1 MDFNSNASFV
11 NIEERLLADGNR
23 IFLGHLHEQEFYAVR
38 HVSGDALSIPFQPR
52 PFTALIHTRRNL
64 GESQMTAIAR
74 ILLEHGLAYA
84 LCIGE
89 HGERMSQVLD
99 ALIDEHEYALNDM
112 TVFSNASHEE
122 SIDEAMEYFVLP
134 SGLSDTGLILSIGD
148 ESDLED
154 ATSVFDS
161 LLGSE
166 APATEASEPEEAEWM
181 PALLDTVCQG

>member
-23 IFLGHLHEQEFYAVR
+23 IFLGQLHDQAFYAVR
-38 HVSGDALSIPFQPR
+38 HISGGALSMPFQPR

-64 GESQMTAIAR
+64 GDSEMVAIAR
-74 ILLEHGLAYA
+74 TLLEHGLAYA

-89 HGERMSQVLD
+89 HGERMSEVLD
-99 ALIDEHEYALNDM
+99 TLIDEHEYALNDM

-148 ESDLED
+148 ESDMED

-166 APATEASEPEEAEWM
+166 ALASEAEESEEAEWM
-181 PALLDTVCQG
+181 PELLYTAQG